1 MASGAYPFVPAPQTL
16 LCEQLFTSNG
26 IRCENVFHVGYTGAI
41 TNLLAVATA
50 LRDMWRAWENL
61 QGVLVRPSATVS
73 TGLRVKDIGVEF
85 GGATELT
92 MGSNPGGIGGVVMP
106 NNVTC
111 AIKWL
116 TANTGKSFRGRTYHI
131 GMTDQMCA
139 GNNLIGGYDAKF
151 ITAYTALMNSV
162 ASVPAAGGASAFHL
176 VIVSKRHNNAWRDN
190 AVVTPVLGPAL
201 TNTIVDTQRRRM
213 R

>member
-1 MASGAYPFVPAPQTL
+1 MGANA
-16 LCEQLFTSNG
+16 
-26 IRCENVFHVGYTGAI
+26 
-41 TNLLAVATA
+41 
-50 LRDMWRAWENL
+50 
-61 QGVLVRPSATVS
+61 
-73 TGLRVKDIGVEF
+73 
-85 GGATELT
+85 
-92 MGSNPGGIGGVVMP
+92 GGIGGVVLP

-139 GNNLIGGYDAKF
+139 GNNLIGGYDNKF
-151 ITAYTALMNSV
+151 IVAYTALMNAIASQPAV
-162 ASVPAAGGASAFHL
+162 AGASNFHL
-176 VIVSKRHNNAWRDN
+176 VIVSKRHNNAWRDT
-190 AVVTPVLGPAL
+190 ATVTPVVSPAL